1 MPSCVLLA
9 ISYSMQL
16 TSYSDRSIRTMPNK
30 NFHHTPVSNFMRH
43 VSLSILMPLFSKA
56 NETPSS
62 PPPFTISD
70 FSRPDLSE
78 LLAHEEE
85 ICPLV
90 EAEVYVIYGR
100 VADAE
105 EALAAGVKS
114 RRITAAQV
122 AQFWSSQGKSP
133 DGKAAG

>member
-1 MPSCVLLA
+1 
-9 ISYSMQL
+9 
-16 TSYSDRSIRTMPNK
+16 
-30 NFHHTPVSNFMRH
+30 MRH

-105 EALAAGVKS
+105 EALAALATCGSVGS
-114 RRITAAQV
+114 MYTTMV
-122 AQFWSSQGKSP
+122 GSTSP
-133 DGKAAG
+133 GPGS

>member
-1 MPSCVLLA
+1 
-9 ISYSMQL
+9 
-16 TSYSDRSIRTMPNK
+16 MPNK

-43 VSLSILMPLFSKA
+43 VSLSILMP
-56 NETPSS
+56 S